1 MTEANENKALLNYYW
16 RIEKYQAWITDHCP
30 ENEEIEMLDLRGS
43 ELKGLSDD
51 INKLKNLYILSLD
64 NNELETLPDS
74 FYGLDELEEI
84 TLDNNKLKALPNS
97 IFQLQNLKTLSL
109 KGNTE
114 LRLDPIYRARVEE
127 LNPPADSPYGSS
139 SHMTPEEI
147 DKIFEPILTGGFRK
161 SRRNRKSRNRK
172 SRNRKSR
179 KLSIKRRK

>member
-1 MTEANENKALLNYYW
+1 MAQANENYYW
-16 RIEKYQAWITDHCP
+16 QREKYQAWIEKGCP
-30 ENEEIEMLDLRGS
+30 EDMEIDILDLRRS
-43 ELKGLSDD
+43 ELKELSPD

-74 FYGLDELEEI
+74 FNGLDELEEI
-84 TLDNNKLKALPNS
+84 TLDNNKLKALPDS

-114 LRLDPIYRARVEE
+114 LRLDPIYRTRVEE
-127 LNPPADSPYGSS
+127 LNPPADSPYGHM

-147 DKIFEPILTGGFRK
+147 DHLFSPNVTGGFRKSRRSRK

-172 SRNRKSR
+172 SRKRS
-179 KLSIKRRK
+179 KRRK

>member
-1 MTEANENKALLNYYW
+1 MAQTNENYYW
-16 RIEKYQAWITDHCP
+16 QKEKYQAWIGKGCP
-30 ENEEIEMLDLRGS
+30 EDMEIDILDLRGS
-43 ELKGLSDD
+43 KLGKLSDD

-74 FYGLDELEEI
+74 FNGLDELEEI
-84 TLDNNKLKALPNS
+84 TLDNNNLKALPDS

-147 DKIFEPILTGGFRK
+147 DKLFEPILTGGFRK
-161 SRRNRKSRNRK
+161 SRRNRKSRKSRK